1 LPGGPGGCDPSVPDR
16 HRPVGDQ
23 VQLSLQAPPARTAP
37 VEDAGELGG
46 VDDIQVRWHG
56 TSGKPEARNMEPMIR
71 HRGFVSCVNKC
82 GDKNLWKTPATKPR
96 PRKGS
101 PRRLLKSR

>member
-1 LPGGPGGCDPSVPDR
+1 MAVAVHQPGQDAQAGGVEGGHVGAGGLQHLPGGPGGHDPSAPDR

-56 TSGKPEARNMEPMIR
+56 TSGKP
-71 HRGFVSCVNKC
+71 
-82 GDKNLWKTPATKPR
+82 KP
-96 PRKGS
+96 GIWNE
-101 PRRLLKSR
+101 